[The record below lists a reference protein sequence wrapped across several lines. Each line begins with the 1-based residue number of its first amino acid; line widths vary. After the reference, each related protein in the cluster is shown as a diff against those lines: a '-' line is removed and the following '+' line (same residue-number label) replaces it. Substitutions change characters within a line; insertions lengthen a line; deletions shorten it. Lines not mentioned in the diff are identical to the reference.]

1 MTSQKPMLSIDQA
14 LTLLARMQAA
24 APAATAGKL
33 GEIAA
38 LLQSLGHDNSYLVG
52 LYGEA
57 LILPVANDVPRPA
70 AQTPNV
76 TPAREAGDEVS
87 LSEND
92 VLLLQLEEAL
102 RPRLSAVQSLVEP
115 YTGGK
120 TTTLS
125 AEVKATLR
133 QVRDHNRA
141 AQALLNGVE
150 MVVALQ
156 QGLLEMMPLIFSA
169 NMLLRE
175 AERQAQERAQS
186 REQTLEVTYP
196 DSELKA
202 VGDYQRILVILLDL
216 IDNASRYTPRGG
228 HIRVKAESLGTHVLF
243 SVDDN
248 GIGLRPEDE
257 EHIGEPFWRATDQ
270 PLVRQHPGA
279 GLHLYQASRM
289 LALQA
294 GELVFSG
301 EAEMGSTFSFMLPAP

>member
-1 MTSQKPMLSIDQA
+1 MTSQKPKLSIDQA

-24 APAATAGKL
+24 APTATADKL

-38 LLQSLGHDNSYLVG
+38 LLQSLSHDNSYLVG

-57 LILPVANDVPRPA
+57 LILPVANGAP
-70 AQTPNV
+70 QTPGV
-76 TPAREAGDEVS
+76 TPAGEDSDDVS

-102 RPRLSAVQSLVEP
+102 RPRLSAVQALVEP
-115 YTGGK
+115 LTGSE

-125 AEVKATLR
+125 GELKATLR

-141 AQALLNGVE
+141 AQALLDGVE

-156 QGLLEMMPLIFSA
+156 QGLLDMMPLIFSA

-175 AERQAQERAQS
+175 AERQAQERAQG

-257 EHIGEPFWRATDQ
+257 AHIGEAFWRANDQ
-270 PLVRQHPGA
+270 PLVRQHPGT
-279 GLHLYQASRM
+279 GLRLYLAAQV
-289 LALQA
+289 LALLE

-301 EAEMGSTFSFMLPAP
+301 DDAMGSTFSFMLPAP

>member
-38 LLQSLGHDNSYLVG
+38 LLQSLSHDNAYLVG

-57 LILPVANDVPRPA
+57 LILPVANDGPAPAPLPA
-70 AQTPNV
+70 AA
-76 TPAREAGDEVS
+76 PATEAEAVLG
-87 LSEND
+87 END

-102 RPRLSAVQSLVEP
+102 RPRLSAVQALVEP
-115 YTGGK
+115 LAGSGTS
-120 TTTLS
+120 TLS
-125 AEVKATLR
+125 PELKATLR
-133 QVRDHNRA
+133 QIRDHNRA
-141 AQALLNGVE
+141 AQAMLDGVE
-150 MVVALQ
+150 MVIALQ
-156 QGLLEMMPLIFSA
+156 QGLLDVTTLIFSA

-175 AERQAQERAQS
+175 VERQAQERTQS
-186 REQTLEVTYP
+186 REQVLEVTYP

-202 VGDYQRILVILLDL
+202 VGDYQRVLVILLDL

-257 EHIGEPFWRATDQ
+257 AHVGEPFWRAADQ
-270 PLVRQHPGA
+270 PLVRQHPGT
-279 GLHLYQASRM
+279 GLRLYLAAQL

-301 EAEMGSTFSFMLPAP
+301 DAEMGSTFSFMLPAP

>member
-1 MTSQKPMLSIDQA
+1 MTSQNPMLSIDQA
-14 LTLLARMQAA
+14 LSLLARMQAA
-24 APAATAGKL
+24 APAATAAKL

-38 LLQSLGHDNSYLVG
+38 LLQSLSHDNRYLVG

-57 LILPVANDVPRPA
+57 LILPVASDMPPAPDTTPPAPDGVP
-70 AQTPNV
+70 
-76 TPAREAGDEVS
+76 

-115 YTGGK
+115 LTGSAG
-120 TTTLS
+120 TQLLS
-125 AEVKATLR
+125 AEMKATLR
-133 QVRDHNRA
+133 QVRDHTKA
-141 AQALLNGVE
+141 AQTMLDGVE

-156 QGLLEMMPLIFSA
+156 RGLLDVTPLIFSA
-169 NMLLRE
+169 NVLLHE
-175 AERQAQERAQS
+175 AERQAQERTQG
-186 REQTLEVTYP
+186 REQTLAVAYP
-196 DSELKA
+196 DGELQA
-202 VGDYQRILVILLDL
+202 VGDYQRVLVILLDL

-257 EHIGEPFWRATDQ
+257 PHVGEPFWRATDQ
-270 PLVRQHPGA
+270 PLVRQHPGT
-279 GLHLYQASRM
+279 GLRLYLASQV
-289 LALQA
+289 LALQQ

-301 EAEMGSTFSFMLPAP
+301 DPEMGSTFSFMLPMP